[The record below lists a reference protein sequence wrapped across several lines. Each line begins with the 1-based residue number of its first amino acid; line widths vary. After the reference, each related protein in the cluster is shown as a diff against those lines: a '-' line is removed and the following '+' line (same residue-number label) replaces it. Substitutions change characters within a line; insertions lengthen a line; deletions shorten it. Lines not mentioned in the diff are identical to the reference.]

1 MSFTRIFIERPVATT
16 LLMAAI
22 ILFGFLAYK
31 RLPIAALPNVDF
43 PTIMVTASLPGAN
56 PETMASSVATPL
68 EKQFSTIAGL
78 SAMNSTSSLGSTQIT
93 LQFDLSRDI
102 DAAALDVQTAI
113 SSALRQLPP
122 NMPSPPSFR
131 KVNPA
136 DAPILYLTLQSDV
149 LPLYEVDE
157 YAETFLAQRIS
168 MISGVAQ
175 VLVFGSQKRAVRVQ
189 VDPDILAVRGIGID
203 EVESA
208 IRAHNVNMPT
218 GSLYGTHQAFTVE
231 STGQLFDAADFA
243 PIIVAYRNGAPIRLQ
258 ELGHVIDSY
267 ENDKVAAWVREKRGV
282 ILAIQRQPNTNTVA
296 IVHDIKQLLPQLTNQ
311 LPPGVNLE
319 TLYDRSESIQA
330 SIDEVEEALILAF
343 LLVVAVIFFFLGKF
357 SATLVAAL
365 ALPISIVGTFAIM
378 QQLGFSLNNLSLM
391 ALTLAVG
398 FVIDDAI
405 VVLENIVRHIDMGKS
420 RFQAAIDGAKEVGFT
435 VISMTISL
443 AAVFLPILFMGGIL
457 GRLFHEFAV
466 TIMTAILLSGLVSV
480 TLTPMLCARFIQG
493 GHGGIAW
500 FERFFGAIQ
509 QFYNKTLSWSL
520 RHPRLVWF
528 TLALSLVLTLF
539 LLAAVPKGFVP
550 DEDTG
555 QIMGFTEA
563 NEDISF
569 EAMKK
574 AQQKINTIIAGH
586 PAVRSYMSSIGL
598 GAANTAGNT
607 GRLLIALKPRDQRPP
622 SKEVIAE
629 LRKAFKDI
637 PEIRVFLQD
646 VPSLRIGGR
655 LTRSQYQ
662 LTLQSTE
669 LPDLYQSTDKA
680 RDALQKIP
688 GIRDITSDLLI
699 KSPQLLVKIKRDEAA
714 TMHVDAA
721 AIESAL
727 YAAYSA
733 KQVSLIYTPSNEYWV
748 ILEAL
753 PEKQRDL
760 AALQKLYIRNRDGAL
775 VPIEAVADIQFEA
788 APLTVNHAGQ
798 VPSATLSFNLE
809 EGIALGKAMNAIE
822 TAIHQLDLPENVFTR
837 FEGTAEV
844 FRSSI
849 GNLGFLLFI
858 SIVVIYIILGI
869 LYEDFFHPLTILSG
883 LPSAGIGALLALWAL
898 KMDLNLYA
906 FVGLIMLVGIV
917 KKNAIMMIDFA
928 VQAVRQ
934 QHVKPREAIY
944 QAALTRF
951 RPIMMTTAAAIVGAL
966 PIALGMGAG
975 SEARRPLGMAVVGGL
990 LVSQIITL
998 YITPVVYLTF
1008 ERLKKRQK
1016 V

>member
-1 MSFTRIFIERPVATT
+1 MNFTRIFIERPVATT
-16 LLMAAI
+16 LLMVAI

-31 RLPIAALPNVDF
+31 RLPVAALPNVDF

-149 LPLYEVDE
+149 LPLYDVDE

-175 VLVFGSQKRAVRVQ
+175 VVVFGSQKRAVRVQ

-203 EVESA
+203 EIESA

-218 GSLYGTHQAFTVE
+218 GTLYGTHQAFTVE
-231 STGQLFDAADFA
+231 STGQLFHAADFA
-243 PIIVAYRNGAPIRLQ
+243 PIIVAYRGGAPIRLQ

-296 IVHDIKQLLPQLTNQ
+296 IVNDIKNLLPQLTSQ

-343 LLVVAVIFFFLGKF
+343 ILVVAVIFFFLGKI
-357 SATLVAAL
+357 SATVVAAL
-365 ALPISIVGTFAIM
+365 ALPVSVIGTFAVM

-405 VVLENIVRHIDMGKS
+405 VVLENIIRHVDMGKA
-420 RFQAAIDGAKEVGFT
+420 RLQAAIDGAKEVGFT
-435 VISMTISL
+435 ILSMTISL

-493 GHGGIAW
+493 GHGGIVF
-500 FERFFGAIQ
+500 FERFFGGMMRV
-509 QFYNKTLSWSL
+509 YDKTLSWSL
-520 RHPRLVWF
+520 RHQRFVLF
-528 TLALSLVLTLF
+528 MLALTLILTLF
-539 LLAAVPKGFVP
+539 LLGAVPKGFVP
-550 DEDTG
+550 DEDSG

-569 EAMKK
+569 AAMQK
-574 AQQKINTIIAGH
+574 AQQHINAIIAKH
-586 PAVRSYMSSIGL
+586 SAVSSFMSSVGISV
-598 GAANTAGNT
+598 ANTAGNT
-607 GRLLIALKPRDQRPP
+607 GRILIALKPQNERPS
-622 SKEVIAE
+622 SKEVIAD
-629 LRKAFKDI
+629 LRRAFKDI

-646 VPSLRIGGR
+646 VPSLRVGGR

-669 LPDLYQSTDKA
+669 LPDLYQATEKA
-680 RDALQKIP
+680 RDVLQKIP

-714 TMHVDAA
+714 TMNIDAA
-721 AIESAL
+721 SIESAL

-753 PEKQRDL
+753 PEKQRDPE
-760 AALQKLYIRNRDGAL
+760 ALQKLYIRNRDGAL
-775 VPIEAVADIQFEA
+775 VPIESVADIHFEA
-788 APLTVNHAGQ
+788 APLTVNHSGQ

-809 EGIALGKAMNAIE
+809 EGVALGQAIAAIE
-822 TAIHQLDLPENVFTR
+822 TAIQHLDLPKNVFTK

-849 GNLGFLLFI
+849 GNLGFLLLI

-898 KMDLNLYA
+898 KLDLNLYA

-928 VQAVRQ
+928 VHAVRQ
-934 QHVKPREAIY
+934 QHIKPVEAIY

-966 PIALGMGAG
+966 PIAFGVGAG
-975 SEARRPLGMAVVGGL
+975 SEARRPLGIAVVGGL
-990 LVSQIITL
+990 LLSQIITL
-998 YITPVVYLTF
+998 YITPVVYLAF
-1008 ERLKKRQK
+1008 ERLKKR
-1016 V
+1016 